1 MIELKL
7 PIDQIKVGDLIR
19 VRPGEKIPVDGAIIE
34 GESAI
39 DESMVTGESMPVGK
53 HKGDTVIGATMN
65 KSGSFVYKA
74 TKVGK
79 ETMLSQIIKL
89 VEEAQ
94 GSKAPI
100 QRLADIISS
109 YFVPIV
115 IMLAISTFVGWYVF
129 GPAGGLVLAML
140 NSIAVLIIACP
151 CAMGLATPTAIMV
164 GTGIGAEHGVLIKD
178 AESLETAHKV
188 KTIVFDKTG
197 TLTKGKP
204 EVTNLVILN
213 EVKDLDDEVVVKKQ
227 KNATLDSSVVSL
239 PQNDLLR
246 IVASVEKNSEHPLG
260 EAIVKKTEE

>member
-1 MIELKL
+1 
-7 PIDQIKVGDLIR
+7 
-19 VRPGEKIPVDGAIIE
+19 
-34 GESAI
+34 
-39 DESMVTGESMPVGK
+39 MVTGESMPTSK
-53 HKGDTVIGATMN
+53 YKGDTVIGATMN
-65 KSGSFVYKA
+65 KSGSFIYKA
-74 TKVGK
+74 TKVGAD
-79 ETMLSQIIKL
+79 TMLSQIIKL

-129 GPAGGLVLAML
+129 GPSGGLIFAML

-164 GTGIGAEHGVLIKD
+164 GTGIGAQHGILIKD

-188 KTIVFDKTG
+188 KTIIFDKTG

-204 EVTNLVILN
+204 EVTDVMEFPISPHIFNFQ
-213 EVKDLDDEVVVKKQ
+213 KQ
-227 KNATLDSSVVSL
+227 KFV
-239 PQNDLLR
+239 LL
-246 IVASVEKNSEHPLG
+246 IAASVEKNSEHPLG
-260 EAIVKKTEE
+260 EAIVKKAESGKAYLIKVYRIQIFNGQRS